1 MSFSSTAAA
10 PLGSCHYHSPSP
22 LPLSLQGILL
32 QFIQP
37 FIVWQV
43 QFLVPKGVPCALLL
57 ALCGDLSSICF
68 ALLCSSLLFPLL
80 HSLLVFLFT
89 TPLTHSLQ
97 FAVVVFISAAQF
109 CAVVPR
115 LLPQSCANKL
125 RCSREAGNKLL
136 LLRSRDAK
144 LMGNWFESKYI
155 NGTVLLV
162 GAG

>member
-68 ALLCSSLLFPLL
+68 ALLCSFLFSTLFLFSSSLLL
-80 HSLLVFLFT
+80 SL
-89 TPLTHSLQ
+89 TPNSLQ
-97 FAVVVFISAAQF
+97 LLFSFRPLNFALWCRGCCHKVVQINCDAVERQETNCCCCEAAT
-109 CAVVPR
+109 R
-115 LLPQSCANKL
+115 NWWGIDLKAN
-125 RCSREAGNKLL
+125 
-136 LLRSRDAK
+136 
-144 LMGNWFESKYI
+144 
-155 NGTVLLV
+155 T
-162 GAG
+162 